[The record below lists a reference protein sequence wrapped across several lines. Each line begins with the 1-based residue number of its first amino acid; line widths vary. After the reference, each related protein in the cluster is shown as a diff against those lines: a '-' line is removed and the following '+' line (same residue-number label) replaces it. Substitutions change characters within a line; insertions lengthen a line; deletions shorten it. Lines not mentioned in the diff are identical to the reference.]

1 MDKRDIE
8 FLLSQNIQI
17 DTNNFFL
24 NLFLA
29 IVLSFLIQITYNKTA
44 QTLSSVKNFSN
55 SFIILGL
62 TTTIIITIVK
72 SSLALSL
79 GLVGALSIV
88 RFRAAIKE
96 PEELVYLFLI
106 IATGLGCGSGQL
118 KITLL
123 GIGISILI
131 IIIYS
136 FFFRKTKLQ
145 GDSLI
150 NSTIVFNKRISD
162 KEIDKFIKNIKRFCT
177 EIKFISLSSTEDET
191 TINLDI
197 KPKSFEN
204 LSKIHEEIK
213 KKYDKAR
220 VLFAKNNELS
230 L

>member
-1 MDKRDIE
+1 M
-8 FLLSQNIQI
+8 
-17 DTNNFFL
+17 
-24 NLFLA
+24 
-29 IVLSFLIQITYNKTA
+29 
-44 QTLSSVKNFSN
+44 
-55 SFIILGL
+55 
-62 TTTIIITIVK
+62 
-72 SSLALSL
+72 ALSL

-106 IATGLGCGSGQL
+106 ISTGLGCGSGQL

-162 KEIDKFIKNIKRFCT
+162 NWKEIYTLLKKNIMKQ
-177 EIKFISLSSTEDET
+177 LYNMNQH
-191 TINLDI
+191 IN
-197 KPKSFEN
+197 
-204 LSKIHEEIK
+204 
-213 KKYDKAR
+213 
-220 VLFAKNNELS
+220 
-230 L
+230 